1 MAANLK
7 NRSGGNKYAL
17 QNKDT
22 VSSLPET
29 FEVSRALQK
38 KIHVGTK
45 KKERAADLV
54 PAARI
59 LAARPSHGPDT
70 AIACDSGFCS
80 TTAQAHFSALGGCFE
95 TRERAFRNDELVLE

>member
-22 VSSLPET
+22 VISLPET

-38 KIHVGTK
+38 KIHVGSEK
-45 KKERAADLV
+45 EERAADLV
-54 PAARI
+54 PAAWI
-59 LAARPSHGPDT
+59 LAVRPSH
-70 AIACDSGFCS
+70 DSGLRS
-80 TTAQAHFSALGGCFE
+80 MTPRAHFSALGGCFE